1 MEKELAF
8 GLCFVRNML
17 VLLSEVVIGIGG
29 TVVLILSRFKLC
41 FETGTKVER
50 FIGIFIELELIGFTI
65 NPED

>member
-1 MEKELAF
+1 
-8 GLCFVRNML
+8 ML

-29 TVVLILSRFKLC
+29 AVVLILSRFKLC

-50 FIGIFIELELIGFTI
+50 FIGSFIELELIGFPI